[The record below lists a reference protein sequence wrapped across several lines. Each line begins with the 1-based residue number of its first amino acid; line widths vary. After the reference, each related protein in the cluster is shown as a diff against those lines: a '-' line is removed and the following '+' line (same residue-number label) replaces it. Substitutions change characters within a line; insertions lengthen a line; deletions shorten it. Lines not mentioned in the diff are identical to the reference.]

1 MTVPTV
7 KDRRHMAADS
17 TQQVSWDQTFGS
29 GPVEKRRLS
38 FLGKLDEG
46 KTGFS

>member
-1 MTVPTV
+1 MVVPTV

-17 TQQVSWDQTFGS
+17 TQQVSSDQTFGS

-38 FLGKLDEG
+38 FLDKLDEG
-46 KTGFS
+46 KTGLS

>member
-1 MTVPTV
+1 MVVPTV

-17 TQQVSWDQTFGS
+17 TQQVSRDQTFGS

-38 FLGKLDEG
+38 ILGKLDEG
-46 KTGFS
+46 KTGLS

>member
-1 MTVPTV
+1 MVVPTI

-17 TQQVSWDQTFGS
+17 MQQVSRDQTFGL

-38 FLGKLDEG
+38 FLGKFDEG
-46 KTGFS
+46 KTGLS

>member
-1 MTVPTV
+1 MVIPTV
-7 KDRRHMAADS
+7 KDKRHMAADS
-17 TQQVSWDQTFGS
+17 MQQVSRDQTFGL

-46 KTGFS
+46 KTGLS

>member
-1 MTVPTV
+1 MAVPTI

-17 TQQVSWDQTFGS
+17 MQQVSRDQTFGS

-38 FLGKLDEG
+38 FRGKLDDG
-46 KTGFS
+46 KMGLS

>member
-1 MTVPTV
+1 MVVPTV

-17 TQQVSWDQTFGS
+17 TQQVSRDQTFGL

-46 KTGFS
+46 KTGLS